1 MTKYSLIT
9 SFEDGNKFNIDY
21 RTKKEVEAAFRR
33 SYKKD
38 RKNAGAILKN
48 MGWYEF
54 CVCTEFRRI
63 NGEVYITRNY

>member
-9 SFEDGNKFNIDY
+9 SFESGNQYSIDY
-21 RTKKEVEAAFRR
+21 RTKREVEAAFRR

-38 RKNAGAILKN
+38 RKNASAILKN

-54 CVCTEFRRI
+54 CVFTEF
-63 NGEVYITRNY
+63 GKTA

>member
-9 SFEDGNKFNIDY
+9 SFESGNQYSIDY
-21 RTKKEVEAAFRR
+21 RTKREVEAAFRR

-38 RKNAGAILKN
+38 RKNASAILKN

-54 CVCTEFRRI
+54 CVFTEFGKAA
-63 NGEVYITRNY
+63 GEVYIIRNY

>member
-9 SFEDGNKFNIDY
+9 SFENGYQYSIDY
-21 RTKKEVEAAFRR
+21 RTKREVEAAFRR

-38 RKNAGAILKN
+38 RKNASAILKN

-54 CVCTEFRRI
+54 CIFAEFGETA
-63 NGEVYITRNY
+63 GEVYIVRNY

>member
-9 SFEDGNKFNIDY
+9 SFESGNQYSIDY
-21 RTKKEVEAAFRR
+21 RTKREVEAAFRR

-38 RKNAGAILKN
+38 RKNASAILKN

-54 CVCTEFRRI
+54 CIFTEFGKTA
-63 NGEVYITRNY
+63 GEVYIVRNY